1 MDCVNA
7 SGPAK
12 GRSLVAVLS
21 CSPELHQNED
31 LSGLFGGIWATS
43 GYIQP
48 TVPSCEEKKVKKPC
62 LKKGV
67 SLSPPRSKMCVLDV
81 RLFFGSRFPAQVQN
95 SRSPVLREGEGLLY
109 EAGLCETGAGNRHRH
124 DDGKTLHA
132 TPRWRR
138 GAHTPALGRGRGKKR
153 FCCTCAV
160 KDERCRKLNVPTL
173 SRTQLII

>member
-1 MDCVNA
+1 MRLALLRDGLSSQCCPVLRNCIGKKTFLDFLEVY
-7 SGPAK
+7 GPI
-12 GRSLVAVLS
+12 LVMY
-21 CSPELHQNED
+21 SPLCLH
-31 LSGLFGGIWATS
+31 
-43 GYIQP
+43 
-48 TVPSCEEKKVKKPC
+48 VKKKPVKKPC

-67 SLSPPRSKMCVLDV
+67 RLSPLRSKMCVLDV
-81 RLFFGSRFPAQVQN
+81 RLFFGTRFPAQVQN